1 MKRIVCTLALLAAC
15 AIPAALPG
23 DSLIIAG
30 GGFVG
35 LWDTEIDLANTIAD
49 PIDVSLS
56 VRGLP
61 LGAPCPPNCT
71 EKMYRVPGHGTIRVL
86 ASDFIGQLYAGPQ
99 MIRVDT
105 DAAVPLPVVH
115 ARSVS
120 QATASQFAELPVDR
134 ESSLQALDP
143 TVLVFPGA
151 SRTLGTHSNLILE
164 NIGGTGLSGA
174 EVLVEVFDSQGQRLG
189 GGQVSVAG
197 ESTFR
202 ATTVVDIVGALGVSV
217 LDAGQ
222 IRVTKSSGDGVL
234 WGVLST
240 VVGQGSL
247 KVNMGANP

>member
-1 MKRIVCTLALLAAC
+1 MKRIVSALALLAAC
-15 AIPAALPG
+15 AIPAALRG

-35 LWDTEIDLANTIAD
+35 LWDTEIDLANTLAE
-49 PIDVSLS
+49 PTDVSLS

-71 EKMYRVPGHGTIRVL
+71 GKTYRVPGHGTIRVL
-86 ASDFIGQLYAGPQ
+86 ASDFIGELYAGPQ
-99 MIRVDT
+99 MIRVET
-105 DAAVPLPVVH
+105 DAAVPAPVVH

-120 QATASQFAELPVDR
+120 QSTASQFAELPVNR
-134 ESSLQALDP
+134 ESSLQTLDP
-143 TVLVFPGA
+143 SVLVFPGA
-151 SRTLGTHSNLILE
+151 SRVFGTHSNLILE
-164 NIGGTGLSGA
+164 NIGSAGLSGA

-189 GGQVSVAG
+189 SGQVSVVG

-222 IRVTKSSGDGVL
+222 IRVTKLSGEGVL

-240 VVGQGSL
+240 VVSDGFL
-247 KVNMGANP
+247 KVNVGANP